1 MYIQCHESIFKGNIN
16 NFTIEAMDR
25 IIGDKSPIHHV
36 TVHPI
41 LLVYH
46 GSEESYTF
54 NQRDCINE
62 KHAQLT
68 YKTVIVLNYDVM
80 DVYM

>member
-1 MYIQCHESIFKGNIN
+1 MN

-25 IIGDKSPIHHV
+25 IIGNKSPIHHV

-54 NQRDCINE
+54 NQADCINE

-68 YKTVIVLNYDVM
+68 YKTVIMFIDDVM
-80 DVYM
+80 HVYM